1 MGKDLKG
8 KELGTGLAQRKD
20 GRYTA
25 RFVTRTG
32 YRKQSYFDTLP
43 QARDWLQNARYN
55 DKHKNIIAP
64 FDMVAKDIMS
74 NNAELTALNDMTV
87 DEFFEFWMNHLIPDL
102 RSNTKRNYRD
112 RYIRNIQPV
121 IGRLK
126 VGDVYPFHCK
136 KILLDMED
144 IYSTSTIIQT
154 YNTMRALFKTSY
166 KNGIIDKYPLNDI
179 KCPTAHKHVSNIK
192 VLTIEEQDKFLEAA
206 KMSRNYDQY
215 VFLLQT
221 GLLTGELIGLTW
233 DSVDLKSKIITI
245 DKSLEYRYDRGTW
258 EAGPPK
264 TTAGYRTI
272 PLTSKAYDILTRL
285 YDARKNR
292 YEAPE
297 LDTQLEFK
305 DRLTDE
311 IRYLNMKDLVFINR
325 KGMPTKS
332 NSYDTDLY
340 KVCDIANIKHISMY
354 VLRHSFATRAV
365 ERGIQPK
372 ILQLLLGHASLQV
385 TIETYIH
392 IDVTENIKIQAIEK
406 FDENESKI
414 LGIS

>member
-8 KELGTGLAQRKD
+8 RELGTGLAQRKD

-32 YRKQSYFDTLP
+32 YRKQSYFNSLP
-43 QARDWLQNARYN
+43 QARNWLQNARYN
-55 DKHKNIIAP
+55 DKHKSIVAP
-64 FDMVAKDIMS
+64 FDIVAKDIVSS
-74 NNAELTALNDMTV
+74 NTELPELNDMTV

-112 RYIRNIQPV
+112 RYIHNIQPV

-126 VGDVYPFHCK
+126 VGDVRPFHCK

-144 IYSTSTIIQT
+144 IYSSSTIVQT
-154 YNTMRALFKTSY
+154 YNTIRALFKAGH
-166 KNGIIDKYPLNDI
+166 KNGIIDKHILDDI
-179 KCPTAHKHVSNIK
+179 KCPTVHKNKSDIK
-192 VLTIEEQDKFLEAA
+192 VLTIEEQTKFLEAA
-206 KMSRNYDQY
+206 KMSHNYDQY
-215 VFLLQT
+215 VLLLQT
-221 GLLTGELIGLTW
+221 GLRTGELVGLTW
-233 DSVDLKSKIITI
+233 DSVDLKNKTITI
-245 DKSLEYRYDRGTW
+245 DKSLEYRYSRGTW

-272 PLTSKAYDILTRL
+272 PLTSKAYNILARL

-305 DRLTDE
+305 DRLTGE

-340 KVCDIANIKHISMY
+340 RVCDAANIKRISMC

-372 ILQLLLGHASLQV
+372 ILQLLLGHVSLQV
-385 TIETYIH
+385 TIETYV
-392 IDVTENIKIQAIEK
+392 DTNVTDDMKIQAIEQ
-406 FDENESKI
+406 FDENEK
-414 LGIS
+414 